1 MGLFISFC
9 GLDGSGKSTQAYM
22 LNDYFKNKCNL
33 KSNVALNFKPSTNT
47 DRLKKISSNL
57 TNNLYADF
65 PSDVISLSL
74 VSDLWRNISES
85 VIPKLKSEEI
95 IITERFSESL
105 LVYGPLFGSNEKLL
119 KKDFDIFPI
128 PDVYFF
134 LDLNPVTA
142 YQRVIERS
150 ETSGIAVQY
159 KETLPIMKKA
169 ARQYKLFSENACNV
183 ITLNIENLTAE
194 EVHHKVIS
202 NLKKINFK
210 CLNDISLN

>member
-1 MGLFISFC
+1 
-9 GLDGSGKSTQAYM
+9 M
-22 LNDYFKNKCNL
+22 L
-33 KSNVALNFKPSTNT
+33 
-47 DRLKKISSNL
+47 RLISSL
-57 TNNLYADF
+57 LQTQIDF

-119 KKDFDIFPI
+119 KKVFDIFPI